1 MSQIANSPSWQ
12 RDSIIGALDR
22 AVAQWGEYP
31 FLEFSGAVYSYRE
44 FDRLSNCLAH
54 FLRELGVRPG
64 ETVVS
69 MLDNNI
75 EAVLTWY
82 AVNKLSA
89 IWVPVNT
96 AYKGDFLQHVVGD
109 AGSAI
114 VICEQEY
121 APRLEAVADQLPDA
135 RLVLHRDALS
145 TPWGGG
151 IPIQP
156 LASYRGS
163 DGSPMSP
170 RVNPGDLAML
180 IYTGGT
186 TGPSKGCMI
195 SHNYCCNQAHQTIT
209 TSKRTRDEIHYTTL
223 PLYHFNSVSTA
234 IVASSLIG
242 AQVSIGPRFS
252 VTKFWPEIERT
263 GARIVSILG
272 SMPAMVANAPDNDAM
287 KRCFAQLRI
296 VRGGPFPPGIADTF
310 RERFGVKHVGS
321 NCYGL
326 TEATMMTTLS
336 VDEYAKPGSSGK
348 RNDDFE
354 VRIVDDDGQECPVGV
369 AGEIVARPNKPDV
382 MFQGYWRR
390 PEDTVKIMKDL
401 WIHSGDIGKFDDDG
415 FLYFVDRKKDYL
427 RRRGENISS
436 FEMEN
441 TFRRHPA
448 IADVAVHAVPSEVG
462 EDDMKVT
469 CVLKPGHELTEEALC
484 RWSIERVPYFA
495 IPRYIEFRQELPRSP
510 VGRVLKYQLRDEGR
524 TATTWDRETAGLEF
538 EKR

>member
-1 MSQIANSPSWQ
+1 
-12 RDSIIGALDR
+12 
-22 AVAQWGEYP
+22 
-31 FLEFSGAVYSYRE
+31 
-44 FDRLSNCLAH
+44 
-54 FLRELGVRPG
+54 
-64 ETVVS
+64 
-69 MLDNNI
+69 
-75 EAVLTWY
+75 
-82 AVNKLSA
+82 
-89 IWVPVNT
+89 
-96 AYKGDFLQHVVGD
+96 
-109 AGSAI
+109 
-114 VICEQEY
+114 
-121 APRLEAVADQLPDA
+121 
-135 RLVLHRDALS
+135 
-145 TPWGGG
+145 
-151 IPIQP
+151 
-156 LASYRGS
+156 
-163 DGSPMSP
+163 
-170 RVNPGDLAML
+170 ML

-401 WIHSGDIGKFDDDG
+401 WIHSGDIGKWVLVFRRPEERLSSAARRKYLEFRDG
-415 FLYFVDRKKDYL
+415 KYL
-427 RRRGENISS
+427 PPASRYRRRRSACRTVRG
-436 FEMEN
+436 
-441 TFRRHPA
+441 RRRRYESDLRPQA
-448 IADVAVHAVPSEVG
+448 
-462 EDDMKVT
+462 
-469 CVLKPGHELTEEALC
+469 
-484 RWSIERVPYFA
+484 WS
-495 IPRYIEFRQELPRSP
+495 
-510 VGRVLKYQLRDEGR
+510 
-524 TATTWDRETAGLEF
+524 
-538 EKR
+538 